1 MIIEISVAVIALAF
15 AALVVFLIMTLRSL
29 STVLMQTNETIR
41 ELQQQVN
48 GISKE
53 ATEVLRHTNEVT
65 VDVRNKLYSIDSV
78 VYSVKNIGDAV
89 QEITSSIKQASASV
103 AGSIRTK
110 AVKERP
116 AAGGRPGK
124 NKVAT
129 VMQAVPVAIEL
140 WQAFRSRKPQ
150 AGQRPYP
157 QQT

>member
-1 MIIEISVAVIALAF
+1 MIIEISVAIIALAF
-15 AALVVFLIMTLRSL
+15 AVLVVFLIMTLRSL

-41 ELQQQVN
+41 ELQRRVN

-53 ATEVLRHTNEVT
+53 AAEVLRHTNEVT
-65 VDVRNKLYSIDSV
+65 VDVRNKLHSIDSV
-78 VYSVKNIGDAV
+78 VCSVKNIGDAV

-103 AGSIRTK
+103 AGSIRAK
-110 AVKERP
+110 AVK
-116 AAGGRPGK
+116 GGGPDRD
-124 NKVAT
+124 KVAT

-150 AGQRPYP
+150 TGRRASP